1 MARKLHVR
9 PYHYRP
15 GEGVEIIEGTT
26 VVARVLGTSYPTG
39 TACQEDRDLAAVLA
53 AGPQLLAALKGLL
66 PLVPAEGLRPA
77 SDPDWQK
84 IKAARAAI
92 EQAEA

>member
-1 MARKLHVR
+1 MEVA
-9 PYHYRP
+9 PYRYRP
-15 GEGVEIIEGTT
+15 GKGAEITDGSCI
-26 VVARVLGTSYPTG
+26 VAIVLGTSYPIG
-39 TACQEDRDLAAVLA
+39 SACEADYALARKMA
-53 AGPQLLAALKGLL
+53 AAPELLAALKGLL